1 MKAED
6 TPNYEHWY
14 CAMCRAPRTARIK
27 IDENV
32 RRIETLANEAGN
44 LRINLPCISS
54 SFVTEINAE
63 LKKLVSGNDVHSVR
77 IGIGLGFGIPLDGSV
92 EFEDGSEDDIED
104 IVFSLRKRVDD
115 VDSNNFIE
123 HSDLNSK
130 FFGNIETNSKNLVED
145 TDISRRNVES
155 VNLRQYSEDNVETR
169 KRKCVVEPI
178 ENKKRRK

>member
-27 IDENV
+27 INENV
-32 RRIETLANEAGN
+32 RRIEILANEAEN
-44 LRINLPCISS
+44 LRINLPCISA

-92 EFEDGSEDDIED
+92 ESEDDSDDDIED
-104 IVFSLRKRVDD
+104 IVFNLRKCVDD
-115 VDSNNFIE
+115 VDSSNFME
-123 HSDLNSK
+123 DDDNSK
-130 FFGNIETNSKNLVED
+130 FFGNIEANSISLVED
-145 TDISRRNVES
+145 T
-155 VNLRQYSEDNVETR
+155 EDNIETR

-178 ENKKRRK
+178 ERKKRRR